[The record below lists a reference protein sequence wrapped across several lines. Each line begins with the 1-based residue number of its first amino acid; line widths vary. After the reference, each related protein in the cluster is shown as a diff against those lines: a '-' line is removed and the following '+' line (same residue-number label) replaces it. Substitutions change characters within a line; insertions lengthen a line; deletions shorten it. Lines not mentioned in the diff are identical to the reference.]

1 MAQRWTAEMAGKFFC
16 QQCGAL
22 YETLVAR
29 RSDAAGTLECLVC
42 RTDMR
47 PRTPEIARPYRLIQ
61 RPEAVSDY

>member
-1 MAQRWTAEMAGKFFC
+1 MAGKFFC

-29 RSDAAGTLECLVC
+29 RGDAAGTLECVVC